1 MANVLRQLEIN
12 KLARILTVDPA
23 SLNLLMASEPDDIR
37 EIRTIVTE
45 RLFSLHGA
53 RVGALAQLSKK
64 VPASIS
70 AKMAEAAFG
79 PVLSARIAGALDPA
93 DAAKMSALLSP
104 VFLAEVSRDV
114 DPARVASIIKL
125 LPDDLIIKVG
135 RILLSEDDTIALA
148 RFVASVSPAV
158 VSAVLEGA
166 DGVELLELAL
176 YVDDRAALDSVI
188 AEFSD
193 ERLAAVLA
201 ATKGF
206 RGATDEEMAE
216 ATVALVAALTPATRA
231 RWSRFADQASPVVA
245 KAVIAAVA
253 ASE

>member
-1 MANVLRQLEIN
+1 MGDVLRQLELN
-12 KLARILTVDPA
+12 KLARILAVEPSSLDVLLA
-23 SLNLLMASEPDDIR
+23 SDPDDIR
-37 EIRTIVTE
+37 ELRTIVTE
-45 RLFSLHGA
+45 RLFSLHGG
-53 RVGALAQLSKK
+53 RVAALAQLSKK
-64 VPASIS
+64 VPAAIS

-104 VFLAEVSRDV
+104 EFLAQVSRDV

-135 RILLSEDDTIALA
+135 RILLREHDTIALA

-158 VSAVLEGA
+158 VTAVLEGA
-166 DGVELLELAL
+166 DGNELLELAL
-176 YVDDRAALDSVI
+176 YVDDRAALDSII

-193 ERLAAVLA
+193 ERLSAVLA

-206 RGATDEEMAE
+206 HGATDKEMAD
-216 ATVALVAALTPATRA
+216 AAVALVAALTPATRA
-231 RWSRFADQASPVVA
+231 RWSTFADQAPPAVA
-245 KAVIAAVA
+245 KAVTAAVA
-253 ASE
+253 ASR

>member
-1 MANVLRQLEIN
+1 MGDVLRQFEIN

-23 SLNLLMASEPDDIR
+23 SLDDLLASTPDDIR
-37 EIRTIVTE
+37 ELRTIVTE
-45 RLFSLHGA
+45 RVFSLHGG
-53 RVGALAQLSKK
+53 RVAALAQLSKK
-64 VPASIS
+64 VPATIS

-104 VFLAEVSRDV
+104 VFLAEVSKDV

-135 RILLSEDDTIALA
+135 RILLSEHDTIALA

-158 VSAVLEGA
+158 VTAVLEGA
-166 DGVELLELAL
+166 NGPELLELAL

-206 RGATDEEMAE
+206 HGASDEDIAE
-216 ATVALVAALTPATRA
+216 AAVALVSALTPSTRA
-231 RWSRFADQASPVVA
+231 RWAAFSDQAPPAVA
-245 KAVIAAVA
+245 TAVNAAIAA
-253 ASE
+253 SK

>member
-1 MANVLRQLEIN
+1 MGKVLRQLEIN
-12 KLARILTVDPA
+12 KLARILTVDPS
-23 SLNLLMASEPDDIR
+23 SLDVLLASEADDIR

-45 RLFSLHGA
+45 RLFSLHGG
-53 RVGALAQLSKK
+53 RVAALAQLSKK
-64 VPASIS
+64 VPAAIS

-104 VFLAEVSRDV
+104 AFLAEVSRDV

-125 LPDDLIIKVG
+125 LPDALIIKIG
-135 RILLSEDDTIALA
+135 HILLSEHDTIALA

-158 VSAVLEGA
+158 VTAVLEGA

-193 ERLAAVLA
+193 ERLAAVMA

-206 RGATDEEMAE
+206 HGATEEDVAE
-216 ATVALVAALTPATRA
+216 AAVALVAALTPATRA
-231 RWSRFADQASPVVA
+231 RWSAFADKASPVVA
-245 KAVIAAVA
+245 KAVTAAIS

>member
-12 KLARILTVDPA
+12 KLARILAVDPE
-23 SLNLLMASEPDDIR
+23 SLDPLLASEPHEIR
-37 EIRTIVTE
+37 DFRTIVTE

-53 RVGALAQLSKK
+53 RVVALAQLSKK

-70 AKMAEAAFG
+70 AKIAEAAFG

-93 DAAKMSALLSP
+93 DAARLSSLLSP
-104 VFLAEVSRDV
+104 DFLAEVSRDV

-135 RILLSEDDTIALA
+135 RILLGEHDTIALA
-148 RFVASVSPAV
+148 RFVANVSPGV
-158 VSAVLEGA
+158 VTAVLEGA
-166 DGVELLELAL
+166 TGAQLLELAL
-176 YVDDRAALDSVI
+176 YVDDRTALDSVI

-193 ERLAAVLA
+193 ERLASVIA

-206 RGATDEEMAE
+206 MGADDKDVAE
-216 ATVALVAALTPATRA
+216 AAVALVSALTPTTRA
-231 RWSRFADQASPVVA
+231 RWGDFVDQAPPAVA
-245 KAVIAAVA
+245 KAVTAAIE
-253 ASE
+253 ASK